1 MHPFEF
7 DTESM
12 RLFCRLVHYQAQACN
27 FFEDSSSSDA
37 ADIEDLL
44 FDDDVENMIV
54 ILAVRELEDRR
65 KKK

>member
-1 MHPFEF
+1 
-7 DTESM
+7 M

-54 ILAVRELEDRR
+54 ILTVRELEDRR